1 MFQLERNRYNLARS
15 FLMLFLSVLIEGDII
30 ALGKLLAQ
38 EKTET
43 QKCQKKEWLQ
53 GLIKVVRVQLYRGAQ
68 FIHLSST
75 IRSNQKEMSQRAT
88 PAAGPTL
95 AIAASNNDS
104 GDEYLSQE
112 EEVFDGND
120 IENNETKVYE
130 ESLDL
135 DLSKS
140 KRQVWLVRLPMFL
153 AERWRDRNNL
163 HGQQLGKIKINQDG
177 SKIKLM
183 LDENDNDAIPHE
195 YDLELT
201 KKIVENEYV
210 FTEQNLKKYQQREKE
225 LAADPEKQRQ
235 AYLKKQ
241 EREEELKKKQQQQK
255 RRNQRKRFNHR
266 VMTDRDGRDRYI
278 PYVKTIPKK
287 TSIVGTVCHECQ
299 VMPSMND
306 PNYHKIVEQ
315 RRNIVKNSN
324 KEKIVTLDETVG
336 VTMSHTGMSMRSDNS
351 NFLKVGREKAK
362 NNIKSIRMPKKEI
375 LDYLFKL
382 FDEYDYWSL
391 KGLKE
396 RTRQPEAHL
405 KECLDKVATLVK
417 KGPYA
422 FKYTLRPEYKKLK
435 EEERKATLGE
445 LADDDQPTEGKE
457 GNSEN
462 ENEMGEEEIEME
474 DIV

>member
-1 MFQLERNRYNLARS
+1 MENNVASASAPTTNNVTHIDARDPDN
-15 FLMLFLSVLIEGDII
+15 G
-30 ALGKLLAQ
+30 
-38 EKTET
+38 
-43 QKCQKKEWLQ
+43 
-53 GLIKVVRVQLYRGAQ
+53 
-68 FIHLSST
+68 
-75 IRSNQKEMSQRAT
+75 
-88 PAAGPTL
+88 
-95 AIAASNNDS
+95 
-104 GDEYLSQE
+104 YLSQE

-135 DLSKS
+135 DLSQAN
-140 KRQVWLVRLPMFL
+140 RQIWLVRLPMFL
-153 AERWRDRNNL
+153 AERWRDRSNL
-163 HGQQLGKIKINQDG
+163 HGQELGKIKINKDG
-177 SKIKLM
+177 SQIKLM
-183 LDENDNDAIPHE
+183 LNKDDNDKDGDSIPHE
-195 YDLELT
+195 YDLQLT
-201 KKIVENEYV
+201 KKVVQNEFI

-225 LAADPEKQRQ
+225 LAANPEKQIE

-241 EREEELKKKQQQQK
+241 EREEELKKRQQQMK
-255 RRNQRKRFNHR
+255 RRNQRRKFNHR

-287 TSIVGTVCHECQ
+287 TAIVGTVCHECQ

-315 RRNIVKNSN
+315 RRNLVKFNN
-324 KEKIVTLDETVG
+324 KEKITTLEETVG
-336 VTMSHTGMSMRSDNS
+336 VTMSHTGMSMRSDTS
-351 NFLKVGREKAK
+351 NFLKIGREKAK
-362 NNIKSIRMPKKEI
+362 NNVKSIRMPKKEV

-445 LADDDQPTEGKE
+445 LAD
-457 GNSEN
+457 EN
-462 ENEMGEEEIEME
+462 QSAGASSASPSSNNNDNKQEEEDEDEEEIEME

>member
-1 MFQLERNRYNLARS
+1 MSSGTAGAP
-15 FLMLFLSVLIEGDII
+15 VL
-30 ALGKLLAQ
+30 
-38 EKTET
+38 
-43 QKCQKKEWLQ
+43 
-53 GLIKVVRVQLYRGAQ
+53 
-68 FIHLSST
+68 
-75 IRSNQKEMSQRAT
+75 
-88 PAAGPTL
+88 
-95 AIAASNNDS
+95 SNNSASSEGKVKSGNAS

-135 DLSKS
+135 DLERSN
-140 KRQVWLVRLPMFL
+140 RQVWLVRLPMFL
-153 AERWRDRNNL
+153 AEKWRDRNNL
-163 HGQQLGKIKINQDG
+163 HGQELGKIRINKDG
-177 SKIKLM
+177 SKITL
-183 LDENDNDAIPHE
+183 LLNENDNDSIPHE

-201 KKIVENEYV
+201 KKVVENEYV
-210 FTEQNLKKYQQREKE
+210 FTEQNLKKYQQRKKE
-225 LAADPEKQRQ
+225 LEADPEKQRQ

-255 RRNQRKRFNHR
+255 RRNNRKKFNHR

-287 TSIVGTVCHECQ
+287 TAIVGTVCHECQ

-315 RRNIVKNSN
+315 RRNIVKLNN
-324 KEKIVTLDETVG
+324 KERITTLDETVG

-362 NNIKSIRMPKKEI
+362 SNIKSIRMPKKEI

-445 LADDDQPTEGKE
+445 LADEQTGSA
-457 GNSEN
+457 GEN
-462 ENEMGEEEIEME
+462 TQGDVEADLEDEIEME

>member
-1 MFQLERNRYNLARS
+1 MSESTSKPA
-15 FLMLFLSVLIEGDII
+15 DPKPI
-30 ALGKLLAQ
+30 ATTDDG
-38 EKTET
+38 
-43 QKCQKKEWLQ
+43 
-53 GLIKVVRVQLYRGAQ
+53 
-68 FIHLSST
+68 
-75 IRSNQKEMSQRAT
+75 
-88 PAAGPTL
+88 
-95 AIAASNNDS
+95 
-104 GDEYLSQE
+104 YLSQE
-112 EEVFDGND
+112 DEVFDGND
-120 IENNETKVYE
+120 IENNEGKVYE

-135 DLSKS
+135 DLSES
-140 KRQVWLVRLPMFL
+140 KRQIWLVRLPMFL
-153 AERWRDRNNL
+153 AEKWRDRKSL
-163 HGQQLGKIKINQDG
+163 HGQELGKIRINKNG
-177 SKIKLM
+177 SQIKLI
-183 LDENDNDAIPHE
+183 LNNNNDTENDAIPHE

-201 KKIVENEYV
+201 KKVVENEFI

-255 RRNQRKRFNHR
+255 RKNNRRKFNHR

-287 TSIVGTVCHECQ
+287 TAITGTVCHECQ

-306 PNYHKIVEQ
+306 PNYHKIVEA
-315 RRNIVKNSN
+315 RRNIVKFNS
-324 KEKIVTLDETVG
+324 KEKITTLDETVG
-336 VTMSHTGMSMRSDNS
+336 VTMSHTGMSMKSDTS

-362 NNIKSIRMPKKEI
+362 NNVKSIRMPKKEI

-405 KECLDKVATLVK
+405 KECLDKVASLVK

-445 LADDDQPTEGKE
+445 LADDQTSETNQNPDGTNNG
-457 GNSEN
+457 EN
-462 ENEMGEEEIEME
+462 ENEEIDDEIEME
-474 DIV
+474 DVV

>member
-1 MFQLERNRYNLARS
+1 M
-15 FLMLFLSVLIEGDII
+15 EGD
-30 ALGKLLAQ
+30 
-38 EKTET
+38 
-43 QKCQKKEWLQ
+43 
-53 GLIKVVRVQLYRGAQ
+53 
-68 FIHLSST
+68 
-75 IRSNQKEMSQRAT
+75 SNQKTLIPLIKESGRSESVSMSQKEVIGT
-88 PAAGPTL
+88 PAV
-95 AIAASNNDS
+95 AAVGGAAENGDS
-104 GDEYLSQE
+104 GDEYMSQE

-120 IENNETKVYE
+120 IENNENKVYE

-135 DLSKS
+135 DLSRS
-140 KRQVWLVRLPMFL
+140 SRQVWLVRLPMFL
-153 AERWRDRNNL
+153 AEKWRDRNNI
-163 HGQQLGKIKINQDG
+163 HGQELGKIRINKDG
-177 SKIKLM
+177 SKIKLV

-201 KKIVENEYV
+201 KKVVENEYI
-210 FTEQNLKKYQQREKE
+210 FTEQNLKKYQQRVKE
-225 LAADPEKQRQ
+225 LASDPEKQRQ
-235 AYLKKQ
+235 AYIKKQ
-241 EREEELKKKQQQQK
+241 EREEELKKKQQQLK
-255 RRNQRKRFNHR
+255 RRNNRRKFNHR

-315 RRNIVKNSN
+315 RRNIVKNYN
-324 KEKIVTLDETVG
+324 KEKITTLDQTVG

-362 NNIKSIRMPKKEI
+362 SNVKSIRMPKKEI

-405 KECLDKVATLVK
+405 KDCLDKVATLVK

-422 FKYTLRPEYKKLK
+422 FKYTLRPEYKRLK

-445 LADDDQPTEGKE
+445 LADDPSGNGDGSGFDDE
-457 GNSEN
+457 GNGDGEGDN
-462 ENEMGEEEIEME
+462 EEDLEME
-474 DIV
+474 DVV

>member
-1 MFQLERNRYNLARS
+1 MSSGSA
-15 FLMLFLSVLIEGDII
+15 GAP
-30 ALGKLLAQ
+30 AL
-38 EKTET
+38 
-43 QKCQKKEWLQ
+43 
-53 GLIKVVRVQLYRGAQ
+53 
-68 FIHLSST
+68 
-75 IRSNQKEMSQRAT
+75 
-88 PAAGPTL
+88 
-95 AIAASNNDS
+95 SNNSTNSVAKEKSGNIS

-135 DLSKS
+135 DLERSN
-140 KRQVWLVRLPMFL
+140 RQVWLVRLPMFL
-153 AERWRDRNNL
+153 AEKWRDRNNL
-163 HGQQLGKIKINQDG
+163 HGQELGKIRINKDG
-177 SKIKLM
+177 SKITL
-183 LDENDNDAIPHE
+183 LLNENDNDSIPHE

-201 KKIVENEYV
+201 KKVVENEYV
-210 FTEQNLKKYQQREKE
+210 FTEQNLKKT
-225 LAADPEKQRQ
+225 A
-235 AYLKKQ
+235 
-241 EREEELKKKQQQQK
+241 
-255 RRNQRKRFNHR
+255 
-266 VMTDRDGRDRYI
+266 
-278 PYVKTIPKK
+278 
-287 TSIVGTVCHECQ
+287 IVGTVCHECQ

-315 RRNIVKNSN
+315 RRNIVKLNN
-324 KEKIVTLDETVG
+324 KERITTLDETVG

-362 NNIKSIRMPKKEI
+362 SNIKSIRMPKKEI

-445 LADDDQPTEGKE
+445 LADEQTGSAGDNAQGDAEADLE
-457 GNSEN
+457 D
-462 ENEMGEEEIEME
+462 EIEME
-474 DIV
+474 DVV

>member
-1 MFQLERNRYNLARS
+1 MLAFQHHNES
-15 FLMLFLSVLIEGDII
+15 EIEGKSKNMSSGT
-30 ALGKLLAQ
+30 A
-38 EKTET
+38 
-43 QKCQKKEWLQ
+43 
-53 GLIKVVRVQLYRGAQ
+53 GAPV
-68 FIHLSST
+68 L
-75 IRSNQKEMSQRAT
+75 
-88 PAAGPTL
+88 
-95 AIAASNNDS
+95 SNNSASSEGKVKSGNAS

-135 DLSKS
+135 DLERSN
-140 KRQVWLVRLPMFL
+140 RQVWLVRLPMFL
-153 AERWRDRNNL
+153 AEKWRDRNNL
-163 HGQQLGKIKINQDG
+163 HGQELGKIRINKDG
-177 SKIKLM
+177 SKITL
-183 LDENDNDAIPHE
+183 LLNENDNDSIPHE

-201 KKIVENEYV
+201 KKVVENEYV
-210 FTEQNLKKYQQREKE
+210 FTEQNLKKYQQRKKE
-225 LAADPEKQRQ
+225 LEADPEKQRQ

-255 RRNQRKRFNHR
+255 RRNNRKKFNHR

-287 TSIVGTVCHECQ
+287 TAIVGTVCHECQ

-315 RRNIVKNSN
+315 RRNIVKLNN
-324 KEKIVTLDETVG
+324 KERITTLDETVG

-362 NNIKSIRMPKKEI
+362 SNIKSIRMPKKEI

-445 LADDDQPTEGKE
+445 LADEQTGSA
-457 GNSEN
+457 GEN
-462 ENEMGEEEIEME
+462 TQGDVEADLEDEIEME

>member
-1 MFQLERNRYNLARS
+1 MENHLAS
-15 FLMLFLSVLIEGDII
+15 TDTTSKEI
-30 ALGKLLAQ
+30 ATDNG
-38 EKTET
+38 
-43 QKCQKKEWLQ
+43 
-53 GLIKVVRVQLYRGAQ
+53 
-68 FIHLSST
+68 
-75 IRSNQKEMSQRAT
+75 
-88 PAAGPTL
+88 
-95 AIAASNNDS
+95 
-104 GDEYLSQE
+104 YLSQE

-135 DLSKS
+135 DLGHAN
-140 KRQVWLVRLPMFL
+140 RQIWLVRLPMFL
-153 AERWRDRNNL
+153 AEKWRDRTNL
-163 HGQQLGKIKINQDG
+163 HGQELGKIRINKDG
-177 SKIKLM
+177 SQIKLM
-183 LDENDNDAIPHE
+183 LNRDDNDQDTIPHE

-201 KKIVENEYV
+201 KKVVQNEFV
-210 FTEQNLKKYQQREKE
+210 FTEQNLKKYQQRERE
-225 LAADPEKQRQ
+225 LAANPQKQIQ

-241 EREEELKKKQQQQK
+241 EREEELKKKQQQMK
-255 RRNQRKRFNHR
+255 RRNQRKKFNHR

-287 TSIVGTVCHECQ
+287 TGIAGTVCHECQ

-315 RRNIVKNSN
+315 RRNIVKFNN
-324 KEKIVTLDETVG
+324 KERITTLDETVG
-336 VTMSHTGMSMRSDNS
+336 VTMSHTGMSMKSDTS

-362 NNIKSIRMPKKEI
+362 SNVKSIRMPKKEI

-445 LADDDQPTEGKE
+445 LADETQPGASGSGDDSTKQDNADEE
-457 GNSEN
+457 E
-462 ENEMGEEEIEME
+462 EEEIEME

>member
-1 MFQLERNRYNLARS
+1 MENNVTSA
-15 FLMLFLSVLIEGDII
+15 
-30 ALGKLLAQ
+30 
-38 EKTET
+38 
-43 QKCQKKEWLQ
+43 
-53 GLIKVVRVQLYRGAQ
+53 
-68 FIHLSST
+68 
-75 IRSNQKEMSQRAT
+75 
-88 PAAGPTL
+88 PTL
-95 AIAASNNDS
+95 TTNNITHIDARDPDN
-104 GDEYLSQE
+104 GYLSQE

-135 DLSKS
+135 DLSQAN
-140 KRQVWLVRLPMFL
+140 RQIWLVRLPMFL
-153 AERWRDRNNL
+153 AERWRDRSNL
-163 HGQQLGKIKINQDG
+163 HGQELGKIKINKDG
-177 SKIKLM
+177 SQIKLM
-183 LDENDNDAIPHE
+183 LNRDDNDKDGDSIPHE
-195 YDLELT
+195 YDLQLT
-201 KKIVENEYV
+201 KKVVQNEFI

-225 LAADPEKQRQ
+225 LASNPEKQIE

-241 EREEELKKKQQQQK
+241 EREEELKKKQQQMK
-255 RRNQRKRFNHR
+255 RRNQRRKFNHR

-287 TSIVGTVCHECQ
+287 TGIVGTVCHECQ

-315 RRNIVKNSN
+315 RRNIVKFNN
-324 KEKIVTLDETVG
+324 KEKITTLEETVG
-336 VTMSHTGMSMRSDNS
+336 VTMSHTGMSMRSDTS

-362 NNIKSIRMPKKEI
+362 SNVKSIRMPKKEI

-445 LADDDQPTEGKE
+445 LAD
-457 GNSEN
+457 EN
-462 ENEMGEEEIEME
+462 QSAGVSSASSASNNDANKQEDEDEDEDEIEME

>member
-1 MFQLERNRYNLARS
+1 MSSGSA
-15 FLMLFLSVLIEGDII
+15 GAP
-30 ALGKLLAQ
+30 AL
-38 EKTET
+38 
-43 QKCQKKEWLQ
+43 
-53 GLIKVVRVQLYRGAQ
+53 
-68 FIHLSST
+68 
-75 IRSNQKEMSQRAT
+75 
-88 PAAGPTL
+88 
-95 AIAASNNDS
+95 SNNSTNSVAKEKSGNIS

-135 DLSKS
+135 DLERSN
-140 KRQVWLVRLPMFL
+140 RQVWLVRLPMFL
-153 AERWRDRNNL
+153 AEKWRERNNL
-163 HGQQLGKIKINQDG
+163 HGQELGKIRINKDG
-177 SKIKLM
+177 SKITL
-183 LDENDNDAIPHE
+183 LLNENDNDSIPHE

-201 KKIVENEYV
+201 KKVVENEYV
-210 FTEQNLKKYQQREKE
+210 FTEQNLKKYQQRKKE
-225 LAADPEKQRQ
+225 LEADPEKQRQ

-255 RRNQRKRFNHR
+255 RRNNRKKFNHR

-287 TSIVGTVCHECQ
+287 TAIVGTVCHECQ

-315 RRNIVKNSN
+315 RRNIVKLNN
-324 KEKIVTLDETVG
+324 KERITTLDETVG

-362 NNIKSIRMPKKEI
+362 SNIKSIRMPKKEI

-445 LADDDQPTEGKE
+445 LADEQTGSAGDNAQGDAEADLE
-457 GNSEN
+457 D
-462 ENEMGEEEIEME
+462 EIEME
-474 DIV
+474 DVV

>member
-1 MFQLERNRYNLARS
+1 MENNVTSA
-15 FLMLFLSVLIEGDII
+15 
-30 ALGKLLAQ
+30 
-38 EKTET
+38 
-43 QKCQKKEWLQ
+43 
-53 GLIKVVRVQLYRGAQ
+53 
-68 FIHLSST
+68 
-75 IRSNQKEMSQRAT
+75 
-88 PAAGPTL
+88 PTL
-95 AIAASNNDS
+95 TTNNVTHVDTRDPDN
-104 GDEYLSQE
+104 GYLSQE

-135 DLSKS
+135 DLSQAN
-140 KRQVWLVRLPMFL
+140 RQIWLVRLPMFL
-153 AERWRDRNNL
+153 AERWRDRSNL
-163 HGQQLGKIKINQDG
+163 HGQELGKIKINKDG
-177 SKIKLM
+177 SQIKLM
-183 LDENDNDAIPHE
+183 LNRDDNDKDGDSIPHE
-195 YDLELT
+195 YDLQLT
-201 KKIVENEYV
+201 KKVVQNEFI

-225 LAADPEKQRQ
+225 LASNPEKQIE

-241 EREEELKKKQQQQK
+241 EREEELKKKQQQMK
-255 RRNQRKRFNHR
+255 RRNQRRKFNHR

-287 TSIVGTVCHECQ
+287 TGIVGTVCHECQ

-315 RRNIVKNSN
+315 RRNIVKFNN
-324 KEKIVTLDETVG
+324 KEKITTLEETVG
-336 VTMSHTGMSMRSDNS
+336 VTMSHTGMSMRSDTS

-362 NNIKSIRMPKKEI
+362 SNVKSIRMPKKEI

-445 LADDDQPTEGKE
+445 LAD
-457 GNSEN
+457 EN
-462 ENEMGEEEIEME
+462 QSAATSSASPASNNDANKQEDEDEDEDEIEME

>member
-1 MFQLERNRYNLARS
+1 MSESAS
-15 FLMLFLSVLIEGDII
+15 KPADPKPI
-30 ALGKLLAQ
+30 ATTDDG
-38 EKTET
+38 
-43 QKCQKKEWLQ
+43 
-53 GLIKVVRVQLYRGAQ
+53 
-68 FIHLSST
+68 
-75 IRSNQKEMSQRAT
+75 
-88 PAAGPTL
+88 
-95 AIAASNNDS
+95 
-104 GDEYLSQE
+104 YLSQE
-112 EEVFDGND
+112 DEVFDGND
-120 IENNETKVYE
+120 IENNEGKVYE

-135 DLSKS
+135 DLSQS
-140 KRQVWLVRLPMFL
+140 KRQIWLVRLPMFL
-153 AERWRDRNNL
+153 AEKWRDRTSL
-163 HGQQLGKIKINQDG
+163 HGQELGKIRINKNG
-177 SKIKLM
+177 SQIKLI
-183 LDENDNDAIPHE
+183 LNDDDDDDTEKNAIPHE

-201 KKIVENEYV
+201 KKVVENEFI

-255 RRNQRKRFNHR
+255 RKNNRRKFNHR

-287 TSIVGTVCHECQ
+287 TAITGTVCHECQ

-306 PNYHKIVEQ
+306 PNYHTIVEA
-315 RRNIVKNSN
+315 RRNIVKFNN
-324 KEKIVTLDETVG
+324 KEKITTLDETVG
-336 VTMSHTGMSMRSDNS
+336 VTMSHTGMSMKSDTS

-362 NNIKSIRMPKKEI
+362 NNVKSIRMPKKEI

-405 KECLDKVATLVK
+405 KECLDKVASLVK

-445 LADDDQPTEGKE
+445 LADDQT
-457 GNSEN
+457 SESNQNADGTNNGENDN
-462 ENEMGEEEIEME
+462 ENEEIDDEIEME
-474 DIV
+474 DVV

>member
-1 MFQLERNRYNLARS
+1 MSE
-15 FLMLFLSVLIEGDII
+15 SV
-30 ALGKLLAQ
+30 
-38 EKTET
+38 
-43 QKCQKKEWLQ
+43 
-53 GLIKVVRVQLYRGAQ
+53 
-68 FIHLSST
+68 
-75 IRSNQKEMSQRAT
+75 
-88 PAAGPTL
+88 AA
-95 AIAASNNDS
+95 AASDPKPIATTDD
-104 GDEYLSQE
+104 GYLSQE
-112 EEVFDGND
+112 DEVFDGND
-120 IENNETKVYE
+120 IENNEGKVYE

-135 DLSKS
+135 DLGQSS
-140 KRQVWLVRLPMFL
+140 RQIWLVRLPMFL
-153 AERWRDRNNL
+153 AEKWRDRNSL
-163 HGQQLGKIKINQDG
+163 HGQELGKIRINKNG
-177 SKIKLM
+177 SQIKLM
-183 LDENDNDAIPHE
+183 LNENDNDAIPHE

-201 KKIVENEYV
+201 KKVVENEFI
-210 FTEQNLKKYQQREKE
+210 FTEQNLKKYQQRERE

-255 RRNQRKRFNHR
+255 RKNNRRRFNHR

-287 TSIVGTVCHECQ
+287 TAITGTVCHECQ

-306 PNYHKIVEQ
+306 PNYHKIVEA
-315 RRNIVKNSN
+315 RRNIVKSNN
-324 KEKIVTLDETVG
+324 KEKITTLDETVG
-336 VTMSHTGMSMRSDNS
+336 VTMSHTGMSMKSDTS

-362 NNIKSIRMPKKEI
+362 SNVKSIRMPKKEI

-405 KECLDKVATLVK
+405 KECLDKVASLVK

-445 LADDDQPTEGKE
+445 LADDQTGDSQQ
-457 GNSEN
+457 NSDGTNNGEN
-462 ENEMGEEEIEME
+462 ENENEEIDDEIEME
-474 DIV
+474 DVV

>member
-1 MFQLERNRYNLARS
+1 MSATKDD
-15 FLMLFLSVLIEGDII
+15 G
-30 ALGKLLAQ
+30 
-38 EKTET
+38 
-43 QKCQKKEWLQ
+43 
-53 GLIKVVRVQLYRGAQ
+53 YR
-68 FIHLSST
+68 
-75 IRSNQKEMSQRAT
+75 
-88 PAAGPTL
+88 
-95 AIAASNNDS
+95 
-104 GDEYLSQE
+104 SQE

-120 IENNETKVYE
+120 IENNEGKVYE

-135 DLSKS
+135 DLNQA
-140 KRQVWLVRLPMFL
+140 KRQIWLVRLPMFL
-153 AERWRDRNNL
+153 AEKWRDRNNL
-163 HGQQLGKIKINQDG
+163 HGQELGKIRINKDG
-177 SKIKLM
+177 SQIKLV
-183 LDENDNDAIPHE
+183 LNENDDDAIPHE

-201 KKIVENEYV
+201 KKVVQNEYI
-210 FTEQNLKKYQQREKE
+210 FTEQNLKKFQQREKE

-287 TSIVGTVCHECQ
+287 TSISGTVCHECQ

-306 PNYHKIVEQ
+306 PNYHKIVEA
-315 RRNIVKNSN
+315 RRNIVKHNN
-324 KEKIVTLDETVG
+324 KERITTLDGTVG
-336 VTMSHTGMSMRSDNS
+336 VTMSHTGMSMKSDS
-351 NFLKVGREKAK
+351 SKFLKVGREKTK
-362 NNIKSIRMPKKEI
+362 NNTKSIRMPKKEI

-396 RTRQPEAHL
+396 RTKQPEAHL
-405 KECLDKVATLVK
+405 KECLDKVAILVK

-422 FKYTLRPEYKKLK
+422 FKYTLKPEYKKLK
-435 EEERKATLGE
+435 EEERKVTLGA
-445 LADDDQPTEGKE
+445 LADETQSGEGSTSPSQNN
-457 GNSEN
+457 GDN
-462 ENEMGEEEIEME
+462 EEDEEEDEIEME

>member
-1 MFQLERNRYNLARS
+1 
-15 FLMLFLSVLIEGDII
+15 
-30 ALGKLLAQ
+30 
-38 EKTET
+38 
-43 QKCQKKEWLQ
+43 
-53 GLIKVVRVQLYRGAQ
+53 
-68 FIHLSST
+68 
-75 IRSNQKEMSQRAT
+75 MSQRDSDA
-88 PAAGPTL
+88 PALKAAG
-95 AIAASNNDS
+95 AKES
-104 GDEYLSQE
+104 GEEYMSQE

-120 IENNETKVYE
+120 IENNENKVYE

-140 KRQVWLVRLPMFL
+140 NRQVWLVRLPMFL
-153 AERWRDRNNL
+153 AEKWRDRNNI
-163 HGQQLGKIKINQDG
+163 HGQELGKIRINKDG
-177 SKIKLM
+177 SKIKLV
-183 LDENDNDAIPHE
+183 LNENDNDSIPHQ

-201 KKIVENEYV
+201 KKVVENEYI
-210 FTEQNLKKYQQREKE
+210 FTEQNLKKYQQRVQE
-225 LAADPEKQRQ
+225 LASDPEKQRQ

-241 EREEELKKKQQQQK
+241 EREEELKKKQQQLR
-255 RRNQRKRFNHR
+255 RRNNRRKFNHR

-299 VMPSMND
+299 VMPSMDD

-315 RRNIVKNSN
+315 RRNIVKNYN
-324 KEKIVTLDETVG
+324 KERITTLDQTVG

-351 NFLKVGREKAK
+351 NFLKVAREKS
-362 NNIKSIRMPKKEI
+362 KSNTKYIRMPKKEI

-405 KECLDKVATLVK
+405 KDCLDKVATLVK

-422 FKYTLRPEYKKLK
+422 FKYTLRPEYKRLK
-435 EEERKATLGE
+435 DEERKATLGE
-445 LADDDQPTEGKE
+445 LADEQPGDDDTSGFNANDEQ
-457 GNSEN
+457 NAH
-462 ENEMGEEEIEME
+462 GEEGEGEEDIEME

>member
-1 MFQLERNRYNLARS
+1 MSESAS
-15 FLMLFLSVLIEGDII
+15 KPADPKPI
-30 ALGKLLAQ
+30 ATTDDG
-38 EKTET
+38 
-43 QKCQKKEWLQ
+43 
-53 GLIKVVRVQLYRGAQ
+53 
-68 FIHLSST
+68 
-75 IRSNQKEMSQRAT
+75 
-88 PAAGPTL
+88 
-95 AIAASNNDS
+95 
-104 GDEYLSQE
+104 YLSQE
-112 EEVFDGND
+112 DEVFDGND
-120 IENNETKVYE
+120 IENNEGKVYE

-135 DLSKS
+135 DLSQS
-140 KRQVWLVRLPMFL
+140 KRQIWLVRLPMFL
-153 AERWRDRNNL
+153 AEKWRDRTSL
-163 HGQQLGKIKINQDG
+163 HGQELGKIRINKNG
-177 SKIKLM
+177 SQIKLI
-183 LDENDNDAIPHE
+183 LNDDDDDTEKNAIPHE

-201 KKIVENEYV
+201 KKVVENEFI

-255 RRNQRKRFNHR
+255 RKNNRRKFNHR

-287 TSIVGTVCHECQ
+287 TAITGTVCHECQ

-306 PNYHKIVEQ
+306 PNYHKIVEA
-315 RRNIVKNSN
+315 RRNIVKFNN
-324 KEKIVTLDETVG
+324 KEKITTLDETVG
-336 VTMSHTGMSMRSDNS
+336 VTMSHTGMSMKSDTS

-362 NNIKSIRMPKKEI
+362 NNVKSIRMPKKEI

-405 KECLDKVATLVK
+405 KECLDKVASLVK

-445 LADDDQPTEGKE
+445 LADDQT
-457 GNSEN
+457 SESNQNADGTNNGENDN
-462 ENEMGEEEIEME
+462 ENEEIDDEIEME
-474 DIV
+474 DVV

>member
-1 MFQLERNRYNLARS
+1 MSSGSAGAP
-15 FLMLFLSVLIEGDII
+15 VL
-30 ALGKLLAQ
+30 
-38 EKTET
+38 
-43 QKCQKKEWLQ
+43 
-53 GLIKVVRVQLYRGAQ
+53 
-68 FIHLSST
+68 
-75 IRSNQKEMSQRAT
+75 
-88 PAAGPTL
+88 
-95 AIAASNNDS
+95 SNNSTNSVAKEKSGNIS

-135 DLSKS
+135 DLGRSN
-140 KRQVWLVRLPMFL
+140 RQVWLVRLPMFL
-153 AERWRDRNNL
+153 AEKWRDRNNL
-163 HGQQLGKIKINQDG
+163 HGQELGKIRINKDG
-177 SKIKLM
+177 SKITL
-183 LDENDNDAIPHE
+183 LLNENDNDSIPHE

-201 KKIVENEYV
+201 KKVVENEYV
-210 FTEQNLKKYQQREKE
+210 FTEQNLKKYQQRKKE
-225 LAADPEKQRQ
+225 LEADPEKQRQ

-255 RRNQRKRFNHR
+255 RRNNRKKFNHR

-287 TSIVGTVCHECQ
+287 TAIVGTVCHECQ

-315 RRNIVKNSN
+315 RRNIVKLNN
-324 KEKIVTLDETVG
+324 KERITTLDETVG

-362 NNIKSIRMPKKEI
+362 SNIKSIRMPKKEI

-445 LADDDQPTEGKE
+445 LADEQTGSAGDNAQGDAEADLE
-457 GNSEN
+457 D
-462 ENEMGEEEIEME
+462 EIEME
-474 DIV
+474 DVV